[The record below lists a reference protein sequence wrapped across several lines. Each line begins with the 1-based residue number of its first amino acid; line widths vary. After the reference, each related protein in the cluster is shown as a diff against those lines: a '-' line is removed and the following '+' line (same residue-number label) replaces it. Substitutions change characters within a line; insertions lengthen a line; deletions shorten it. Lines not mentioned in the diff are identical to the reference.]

1 MSQRQPRVYR
11 RSDNRSLRLGCL
23 AFVGLFF
30 VICIGCSGLYGTAM
44 FASAPDFFILATILA
59 TMTAVPYGFLLWW
72 LDHNEPEPISLLIT
86 SFLWGACV
94 STMLSLVL
102 NTTSGGIFYSLVGD
116 AGLANFMTASL
127 AAPLFEELTKGIAVG
142 LLFVLFQ
149 REFDNVLDG
158 IIYGAFIGL
167 GFAWFENILYYMNA
181 AEAGGL
187 PGMLQ
192 NAWARGVVSATGG
205 SHAAYT
211 ALTGC
216 GFGLVRTIRRG
227 ALRWLMVP
235 LFWGL
240 SMFAHFAWN
249 TFVGPVVYITSPD
262 NEAVQYLVGLPIAV
276 VILQLPFTL
285 LLLATVVL
293 SWRHENRIIRRFL
306 TQAAP
311 GVVTPEELEELVPTR
326 RRIAGSVRRF
336 FAEGP
341 GRWWL
346 HKRLN
351 RSQIDLAF
359 LRWHHEEDEIRWD
372 PDQDEEILALRRS
385 IQNIRAKMA

>member
-142 LLFVLFQ
+142 LLFALFQ

-192 NAWARGVVSATGG
+192 NAWARGGG
-205 SHAAYT
+205 QRH
-211 ALTGC
+211 
-216 GFGLVRTIRRG
+216 RG
-227 ALRWLMVP
+227 QPRGVYRVDRLRLWSGP
-235 LFWGL
+235 D
-240 SMFAHFAWN
+240 HPAWR
-249 TFVGPVVYITSPD
+249 P
-262 NEAVQYLVGLPIAV
+262 AVADGAV
-276 VILQLPFTL
+276 VL
-285 LLLATVVL
+285 
-293 SWRHENRIIRRFL
+293 
-306 TQAAP
+306 
-311 GVVTPEELEELVPTR
+311 GVIDVRPLRLE
-326 RRIAGSVRRF
+326 
-336 FAEGP
+336 
-341 GRWWL
+341 
-346 HKRLN
+346 H
-351 RSQIDLAF
+351 
-359 LRWHHEEDEIRWD
+359 
-372 PDQDEEILALRRS
+372 LRRS
-385 IQNIRAKMA
+385 RRLHHQPGQRSRSVPGRFAHRGRHSAAAVHPVAARDGGPLLAA